1 MEKRKQQSVTFSKTF
16 QVFTKSQ
23 HASYLVAEIIAKNS
37 KPHTEAE
44 KVIFPACSAIVKT
57 MFGPEAEEKIRQ
69 IPLSNDTIRR
79 RICDMSTDIQDTVI
93 SSVKQ
98 SKMFTMQVDE
108 STDISGKAQLIA
120 FIRFV
125 SDGKISDQF
134 FCCKELKERMT
145 GQDIFDTLS
154 KYLEKNKLTWKKCV
168 GLCTDGAPS
177 MIGSIKGFVS
187 LVKKVNS
194 KIITTHCF
202 LHCEVLIG
210 KILNSDLTQVLK
222 EVIQMVNYIKARP
235 LKSRLFTKLCK
246 EMEANYENLL
256 LHTEARWLSRG
267 KALSRVYELKEE
279 MLAFFNLE
287 RQGEFCNLLCDDS
300 WKSKLAYLVD
310 IFDHLNKT
318 NSNMQGKNENLLS
331 SADKMRA
338 LQEKLKV
345 WSLRI
350 QEGNS
355 DMFFHFSKTNNK
367 EMVLSVI
374 KHLKSL
380 QDKIEKYFPTVSTE
394 NYKWVRNPFL
404 PLDTHCILNLKE
416 EDLLTYVT
424 TVTLSC
430 CTGRC
435 LWMNFGLKFK
445 MNTLT
450 LEKRHRLFYFNF
462 PQRTYAKPHFPF

>member
-1 MEKRKQQSVTFSKTF
+1 
-16 QVFTKSQ
+16 
-23 HASYLVAEIIAKNS
+23 
-37 KPHTEAE
+37 
-44 KVIFPACSAIVKT
+44 
-57 MFGPEAEEKIRQ
+57 
-69 IPLSNDTIRR
+69 
-79 RICDMSTDIQDTVI
+79 
-93 SSVKQ
+93 
-98 SKMFTMQVDE
+98 
-108 STDISGKAQLIA
+108 
-120 FIRFV
+120 
-125 SDGKISDQF
+125 
-134 FCCKELKERMT
+134 
-145 GQDIFDTLS
+145 
-154 KYLEKNKLTWKKCV
+154 
-168 GLCTDGAPS
+168 
-177 MIGSIKGFVS
+177 MIWSIKGFVS

-194 KIITTHCF
+194 EIITTHYF
-202 LHCEVLIG
+202 LHREVLIG
-210 KILNSDLTQVLK
+210 KTLNSDVTQVLK
-222 EVIQMVNYIKARP
+222 EFIEMVNYIKARP

-256 LHTEARWLSRG
+256 LHTEAKWLSRG
-267 KALSRVYELKEE
+267 KALSRVFELKEE
-279 MLAFFNLE
+279 MLAFFSLE

-318 NSNMQGKNENLLS
+318 NSNIQGKNENLLS

-355 DMFFHFSKTNNK
+355 DMFFHCSKTNNK
-367 EMVLSVI
+367 EMVSSVI

-404 PLDTHCILNLKE
+404 PLDIHCILNLKKE
-416 EDLLTYVT
+416 EELIDIRNDGNIN
-424 TVTLSC
+424 C
-430 CTGRC
+430 CTGKC

-450 LEKRHRLFYFNF
+450 LEKSHWLFYFNF